1 MSSVD
6 FRQLR
11 FGPLSPHMV
20 SILIYSLCQA
30 AATWS
35 PYSLLS
41 LLVLSWSTRPALVIA
56 QEFTQGFALRCFK
69 Q

>member
-1 MSSVD
+1 
-6 FRQLR
+6 
-11 FGPLSPHMV
+11 MV

-41 LLVLSWSTRPALVIA
+41 LLVLSWSTLPALVIA